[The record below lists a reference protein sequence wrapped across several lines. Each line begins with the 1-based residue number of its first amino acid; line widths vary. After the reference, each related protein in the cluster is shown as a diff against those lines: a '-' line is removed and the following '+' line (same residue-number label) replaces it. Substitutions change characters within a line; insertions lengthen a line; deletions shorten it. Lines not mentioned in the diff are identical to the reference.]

1 MDLIEP
7 DLKFSPSGILAPQH
21 WGLILAEGP
30 DAGSF
35 LQGQLTNDVL
45 LLPLGQARFAGYCSA
60 KGRLMASF
68 VVLKISA
75 EKYLLACHQDL
86 LQSTLKRLSMFVM
99 RAKLKLTDV
108 TAHYEMR
115 GLLGNSA
122 DQACPALQSEVP
134 WRAMQEGEGHFIKLH
149 SAKNSG
155 LTISRL
161 LWLGLKDAPSSLAFL
176 SQSLPSVTES
186 EWQLAEVLSGISRVQ
201 TATSEAFVPQM
212 LNYESV
218 DGVSFKK
225 GCYPGQEVV
234 ARSQFRGTLK
244 RRAFIVACH
253 SPMQVGQEVFSAD
266 DPEQACGTLA
276 SVAEY
281 DSTPYPETA
290 KWWGIVSMQINA
302 ASQVLHLGKPEGA
315 ELHLSALPYPLLE
328 DI

>member
-7 DLKFSPSGILAPQH
+7 DLKFSPSGILAPQN

-45 LLPLGQARFAGYCSA
+45 LLPVGQARFAGYCSA

-68 VVLKISA
+68 VVLKLSA

-99 RAKLKLTDV
+99 RAKLKLTDAN
-108 TAHYEMR
+108 AHYEMR
-115 GLLGNSA
+115 GLLGTTA
-122 DQACPALQSEVP
+122 DQACPALQSDVP
-134 WRAMQEGEGHFIKLH
+134 WRAMQEGEGYFIKLH

-155 LTISRL
+155 FHISRV
-161 LWLGLKDAPSSLAFL
+161 LWMGLKESPSSLAFL
-176 SQSLPSVTES
+176 NQSLPSATEN

-218 DGVSFKK
+218 GGVNFKK

-244 RRAFIVACH
+244 RRLARVH
-253 SPMQVGQEVFSAD
+253 SPVPLQAGQEVFTPT
-266 DPEQACGTLA
+266 DPEQACATVVLCAARPDGQGFDALVSGTL
-276 SVAEY
+276 E
-281 DSTPYPETA
+281 
-290 KWWGIVSMQINA
+290 SMATGWHTQG
-302 ASQVLHLGKPEGA
+302 LEGA
-315 ELHLSALPYPLLE
+315 ALSLQPLPYALLA